1 MLWRVGNVS
10 EALNLKDVVPDDV
23 HNDIVRDLVILDD
36 EYGKERNYLV
46 DGGYTLIADT
56 KEDVLMALK
65 VVGEGRP
72 CEWVIRL
79 GTSGW
84 TNTLFLLGDDFGVV
98 LYALESV
105 LPAALL
111 NQMEE
116 DKQ

>member
-1 MLWRVGNVS
+1 MLWRIGTVD
-10 EALNLKDVVPDDV
+10 EALALDGIVPDDV
-23 HNDIVRDLVILDD
+23 HNDIVRDLTILDD

-84 TNTLFLLGDDFGVV
+84 INILFLLGDDFGIV
-98 LYALESV
+98 LYALESA
-105 LPAALL
+105 LPDTLL
-111 NQMEE
+111 NQMEG

>member
-1 MLWRVGNVS
+1 MLWRIGNVS

-65 VVGEGRP
+65 VVGEDRP

-111 NQMEE
+111 NQMEG

>member
-1 MLWRVGNVS
+1 MLWRIGTVD
-10 EALNLKDVVPDDV
+10 EAMALTRVVPDDV

-65 VVGEGRP
+65 VVGEDRP

>member
-1 MLWRVGNVS
+1 MLWRIGTVE
-10 EALNLKDVVPDDV
+10 EALALDGIVPDDV
-23 HNDIVRDLVILDD
+23 HNDIVRDLAILDD

-46 DGGYTLIADT
+46 DGCYTLIADT

-84 TNTLFLLGDDFGVV
+84 TNTLFLLGDNFGIV

-111 NQMEE
+111 NRMEE